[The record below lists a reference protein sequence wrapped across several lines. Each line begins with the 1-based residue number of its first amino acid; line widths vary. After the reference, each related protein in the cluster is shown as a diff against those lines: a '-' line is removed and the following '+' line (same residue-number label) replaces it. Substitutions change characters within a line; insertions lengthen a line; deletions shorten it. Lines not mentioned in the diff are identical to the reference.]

1 MIENFVYSTIVKL
14 PEENSRNLQ
23 KLIKKIDVDDG
34 QIKKENSFH
43 ITMESKLH
51 SLNEDSRTNLDKLLG
66 VQKSFDITLNK
77 VDIFIRD
84 RGCILFL
91 TTDDQNEKDK
101 IAKLHS
107 EIYKIVRPPELSRL
121 DKYEYIPHVTLLSR
135 VPLEKICRLRDE
147 VEDNYKDYL
156 NFRVSQ
162 VTVSKRENYGEEWEE
177 CYRVNLKDNGF
188 INSQEGRLILRP
200 RLFSVRAMS

>member
-34 QIKKENSFH
+34 QIKKEKSFH

-66 VQKSFDITLNK
+66 VQKSFEVTLNK

-107 EIYKIVRPPELSRL
+107 EIYKIVRPPGSYNV
-121 DKYEYIPHVTLLSR
+121 DKYEYIPHVTLFSR
-135 VPLEKICRLRDE
+135 VPLEQISRLRDE
-147 VEDNYKDYL
+147 VEDNYNDYL

-162 VTVSKRENYGEEWEE
+162 IIVSKREESREKWEE

-188 INSQEGRLILRP
+188 TNSQEGRLILRP
-200 RLFSVRAMS
+200 RLVSVRAMS